1 MNLGAAAAA
10 VGSVGKALSYQD
22 LQNKYLDFNHPRAVV
37 YLGDKMFSNTGDDML
52 LNDIHVELTSGFE
65 ASVASFR
72 IYDVYNTK
80 TGKFRFDDMKKQV
93 MMGNSVTITMGYL
106 DKFETVFVGFVSGV
120 AFGYELESLP
130 YIEVTAMDV
139 KGVMMGGNYAN
150 QLKATTYSA
159 AVKEILNR
167 TGEGKLKQLGGIT
180 DIAVSN
186 TPDAE
191 LSLGGGVKKSSPI
204 TVELVNESD
213 YEFVVRAAKRY
224 NFEFFVDRGKVL
236 FRPAKQDTSV
246 LMEIGAGRGLQTFHI
261 QYSITGV
268 VGKIEARA
276 MDPGKGEAISAS
288 SRFNN
293 TISTANKAKQL
304 VGRGTRVYVDASIS
318 SKEEAESRV
327 AALMEQMS
335 YRLGSLEA
343 RCVGIPDM
351 VPGRFIKVSGMGA
364 PVDNQFYLTSVTHD
378 FTSETGFSTQIQ
390 GCAAKIQASDLPI

>member
-1 MNLGAAAAA
+1 
-10 VGSVGKALSYQD
+10 
-22 LQNKYLDFNHPRAVV
+22 
-37 YLGDKMFSNTGDDML
+37 
-52 LNDIHVELTSGFE
+52 
-65 ASVASFR
+65 
-72 IYDVYNTK
+72 
-80 TGKFRFDDMKKQV
+80 
-93 MMGNSVTITMGYL
+93 
-106 DKFETVFVGFVSGV
+106 
-120 AFGYELESLP
+120 
-130 YIEVTAMDV
+130 
-139 KGVMMGGNYAN
+139 
-150 QLKATTYSA
+150 
-159 AVKEILNR
+159 
-167 TGEGKLKQLGGIT
+167 
-180 DIAVSN
+180 
-186 TPDAE
+186 
-191 LSLGGGVKKSSPI
+191 
-204 TVELVNESD
+204 
-213 YEFVVRAAKRY
+213 
-224 NFEFFVDRGKVL
+224 
-236 FRPAKQDTSV
+236 
-246 LMEIGAGRGLQTFHI
+246 
-261 QYSITGV
+261 
-268 VGKIEARA
+268 